1 MAATERLFGS
11 SIKRRE
17 DPRLITGKGVYVDDV
32 KLPATTYASFVR
44 SPRAHA
50 RIKAIDS
57 SAARKLP
64 GVVAVYT
71 GKELS
76 AGGVKS
82 LPVGWLLPNIK
93 LPPHLPLA
101 VEQDGAGAALARVA
115 SDVRAGEHQRL
126 AEEVDEQEPRLDLA
140 SVARSVDGDGD
151 GGHEAP
157 FLRRCSCARKT
168 APKPPREAD
177 RLAPGSCRVNRPSDQ
192 RQVRRSSMRFD
203 PSGRVPRGE
212 MRTSPRTFIASRSVS
227 AIRSDS
233 AASGAAPSASSTT

>member
-44 SPRAHA
+44 SPHAHA

-101 VEQDGAGAALARVA
+101 VDRARYMGDAVAVVIAESPYVARDAADLVEVEYEPLPAVADPAKAVQRGAPAVHDDAPDNVCFRWQLGDKAATDKAFAGAAKAVKESFRNH
-115 SDVRAGEHQRL
+115 R
-126 AEEVDEQEPRLDLA
+126 
-140 SVARSVDGDGD
+140 
-151 GGHEAP
+151 
-157 FLRRCSCARKT
+157 
-168 APKPPREAD
+168 
-177 RLAPGSCRVNRPSDQ
+177 
-192 RQVRRSSMRFD
+192 
-203 PSGRVPRGE
+203 
-212 MRTSPRTFIASRSVS
+212 
-227 AIRSDS
+227 
-233 AASGAAPSASSTT
+233 